1 MITKH
6 LIVQILDLKVAVEQ
20 HEITIS
26 DVKQLIAK
34 PIEELYQMRESL
46 VKKACP
52 YDYIEFENLY

>member
-6 LIVQILDLKVAVEQ
+6 LITEILHLKVAVEQ

-52 YDYIEFENLY
+52 YDYVEYDNLY

>member
-6 LIVQILDLKVAVEQ
+6 LITEIIDLKVAVEQ
-20 HEITIS
+20 HDITIS

-46 VKKACP
+46 VKQASP
-52 YDYIEFENLY
+52 YGYVEFENLY